1 MKETII
7 QQCIDL
13 LKKDDTK
20 SQIKT
25 ICEPILE
32 ILFEILNPYIDIIIF
47 LLLLIF
53 ILLLGILVLLILL
66 IRNRTISFK

>member
-1 MKETII
+1 MKEAII
-7 QQCIDL
+7 KQCLDL

-32 ILFEILNPYIDIIIF
+32 ILFEIINPYIDIIIF

-53 ILLLGILVLLILL
+53 ILLLGILTLLILL
-66 IRNRTISFK
+66 IRNKNILIK